1 MGQVAFLPKP
11 SQYLPAGQSTQLTP
25 ERILPA
31 SQNTPDVTLPAAQY
45 LPASQA
51 WHPLILQPCSVS
63 MLVSVD
69 AMDMPRDTYFVMP
82 VFELNVPTGHLL
94 GVPVVCSWKAS

>member
-11 SQYLPAGQSTQLTP
+11 SQYLPAGQSTQVTP

-31 SQNTPDVTLPAAQY
+31 SQKTPEVTLPAAQY

-51 WHPLILQPCSVS
+51 WHPLILQSWFCQRLYAAASYRQPI
-63 MLVSVD
+63 
-69 AMDMPRDTYFVMP
+69 DTYFVMP
-82 VFELNVPTGHLL
+82 VLELNVPTGHLL
-94 GVPVVCSWKAS
+94 GVPVVLSQ